1 MNDRIDEWIEGPPR
15 GAKSLQQFAS
25 GAGQAGGKW
34 DAERDGEG
42 TQLRFSRGT
51 PNFRWTGYCVR
62 DAHKARQERRR
73 FMRQLGLS
81 DRRWVAGFEG
91 KSVTASLGLR
101 RKAILAH
108 VRRNLASQAP
118 RAVV

>member
-25 GAGQAGGKW
+25 GTGQAGGKW

-62 DAHKARQERRR
+62 ERTRR
-73 FMRQLGLS
+73 GRNGGGS
-81 DRRWVAGFEG
+81 C
-91 KSVTASLGLR
+91 ASLDCRIDAGLPGLR
-101 RKAILAH
+101 
-108 VRRNLASQAP
+108 ASQSR
-118 RAVV
+118 RA